1 MPDRKPDAPKAPPVE
16 YRLGALRWPVMRRLG
31 VHPSGEERSRGLGAG
46 LEYADARE
54 YVPGDDPRQIDWSLS
69 ARSGR
74 TFVRLA
80 HPDRGLDAWLLVD
93 TSRSL
98 DWGTALCLKRE
109 AAADLVVAASVLFAR
124 RGNRVGAITFD
135 RAVGRVLPPSSGRRS
150 RSALMAEARR
160 APGPGEDGP
169 TDLAVAL
176 TTAARIIR
184 RPSLLLV
191 VSDFQSP
198 PGWQLHL
205 RALSLKH
212 EVVAA
217 MITDPREQAIPDV
230 GLVTFEDPET
240 GRQLEVDT
248 RSSRLRDRF
257 QRAAAERQAQVR
269 AEILAAGA
277 FPIEVTTSEDVLGQL
292 IRLLRSIAAQAR
304 WRPGARVR

>member
-1 MPDRKPDAPKAPPVE
+1 MPDRKPDAPKAPPIE

-98 DWGTALCLKRE
+98 DWGTSLCLKRE
-109 AAADLVVAASVLFAR
+109 AAADLV
-124 RGNRVGAITFD
+124 
-135 RAVGRVLPPSSGRRS
+135 AVGKVLPPSSGRRS

-257 QRAAAERQAQVR
+257 QRAAAERQAQLR